1 MKINDFIVNLKYSAN
16 YIYLG
21 LFVCIFIFPF
31 LVINSYPDWG
41 DDWALYLAQ
50 AKSIAENNY
59 NNFQNYYQFLV
70 QNSEFKSPAVGP
82 WGYPIIASLTYKFF
96 EKNYLFLKLQQIFFI
111 FIFYIVLFYG
121 FRRNL
126 NIYSRLILISL
137 FGLNIFFLNPINTP
151 STDYLYLTLSI
162 TSIIGIYNFFER
174 KYYYFNRYFDI
185 LLLSLLI
192 AFTES
197 VRGVGISLFITIFIV
212 QIKNL
217 FLFLKEHKFYNI
229 NIFLNENLTIYLT
242 PYLIFIF
249 YKLYTSNIL
258 PVDQYSYINDFSK
271 INISLFIRNIFYYL
285 KLISYFFSNYAKVGI
300 FFYLSFLYPFYI
312 GLKKYFKYENTFFIY
327 GLINLIILLAFP
339 HLQGIRFLYPILPF
353 FFYYALIGLNILF
366 KRKKSKTKIYK
377 KIYKIIFSFLIA
389 YWIFAY
395 FNFQLNIVKFKND
408 SPFSSDFI
416 ETVETIKSFTKK
428 EDKFLFFKPFLL
440 QYLTERESFHGRD
453 ISQLYKTDYF
463 LHYKER
469 LSSNNLL
476 NDAIKNEDIKLEQF
490 LVNGKF
496 TLFRVLKN

>member
-1 MKINDFIVNLKYSAN
+1 MKINDFIVNLKDSAN

-82 WGYPIIASLTYKFF
+82 WGYPIIASLTFKFF

-137 FGLNIFFLNPINTP
+137 FGLNIFFLNPINT
-151 STDYLYLTLSI
+151 
-162 TSIIGIYNFFER
+162 
-174 KYYYFNRYFDI
+174 
-185 LLLSLLI
+185 
-192 AFTES
+192 ES

-229 NIFLNENLTIYLT
+229 NIFLKENLTIYLT

-285 KLISYFFSNYAKVGI
+285 KL
-300 FFYLSFLYPFYI
+300 
-312 GLKKYFKYENTFFIY
+312 
-327 GLINLIILLAFP
+327 
-339 HLQGIRFLYPILPF
+339 H
-353 FFYYALIGLNILF
+353 
-366 KRKKSKTKIYK
+366 
-377 KIYKIIFSFLIA
+377 
-389 YWIFAY
+389 
-395 FNFQLNIVKFKND
+395 
-408 SPFSSDFI
+408 
-416 ETVETIKSFTKK
+416 
-428 EDKFLFFKPFLL
+428 
-440 QYLTERESFHGRD
+440 
-453 ISQLYKTDYF
+453 
-463 LHYKER
+463 
-469 LSSNNLL
+469 
-476 NDAIKNEDIKLEQF
+476 
-490 LVNGKF
+490 
-496 TLFRVLKN
+496 